1 MSKERVKVADIGK
14 FDQDPMSKVT
24 RDSSVLFSRNG
35 FSEVNPLTGTE
46 DPGNYSKMPDP
57 KLLKFLANFVYFY
70 PKLAPCLRQIRDV
83 IRRSLTHLR
92 IR

>member
-1 MSKERVKVADIGK
+1 MSKERVIVGDIGK

-46 DPGNYSKMPDP
+46 DPGNYSKMPE
-57 KLLKFLANFVYFY
+57 
-70 PKLAPCLRQIRDV
+70 
-83 IRRSLTHLR
+83 
-92 IR
+92 